1 MLGVCANADAVT
13 WATDQGG
20 ELLNPSGVGEWG
32 DGNIT
37 MYVFNLSASDWTT
50 YGYDSIAAADVSKTV
65 WANHG
70 SNLAGATSSIT
81 DLNGDGSL
89 TIAVDGFSSGDTA
102 YAAIIMAYD
111 TGNGITHYK
120 GNVAEWT
127 FPASDDKMIFDMDS
141 VVFGSEVGSV
151 ALGSTEVSNV
161 PEPTS
166 GLLLILGV
174 AGLALRRRRA

>member
-1 MLGVCANADAVT
+1 MLGVCANAAAVT

-70 SNLAGATSSIT
+70 SNLAGATGT
-81 DLNGDGSL
+81 VLDAGDGQL
-89 TIAVDGFSSGDTA
+89 TYSVDGFSSGGTA

-111 TGNGITHYK
+111 AGEGITHYK
-120 GNVAEWT
+120 GNIGEWT

-141 VVFGSEVGSV
+141 VVFGSEVGEV
-151 ALGSTEVSNV
+151 ALGWSEVSDV

-166 GLLLILGV
+166 GLLLLLGV